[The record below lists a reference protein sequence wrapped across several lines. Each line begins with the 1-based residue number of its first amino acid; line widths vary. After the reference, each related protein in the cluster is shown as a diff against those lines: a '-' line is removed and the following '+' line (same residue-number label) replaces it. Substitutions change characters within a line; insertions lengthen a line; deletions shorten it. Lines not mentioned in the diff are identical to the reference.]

1 MRAAEDCRR
10 TAGTRKGQ
18 TISDPDLASHSLMR
32 EADRDQVREKVRPNR
47 NEYLK
52 QLDRYVLPKK
62 RDKHVV

>member
-1 MRAAEDCRR
+1 
-10 TAGTRKGQ
+10 
-18 TISDPDLASHSLMR
+18 MR

-62 RDKHVV
+62 RDAHVV